1 MMMTATPTW
10 AQNNTLKLPTPR
22 LLGEW
27 MTLHESL
34 TKKIRAR
41 FPNVKMQLL
50 SATAAPI
57 LKHESDFYQHSI
69 YSHYWIRNILFYQEN
84 TPLVLGRSVI
94 PCCNNSIT
102 ATRGLLKLGAEPLGP
117 IIFADPQTI
126 RSQIHSACLT
136 RPHPLINLAERYIT
150 QSINHL
156 YARTS
161 ALTYKNVPLLITEAF
176 LPELY
181 AEPYEYT
188 I

>member
-1 MMMTATPTW
+1 MMTTTPAW
-10 AQNNTLKLPTPR
+10 AQNNTLTLPVPR
-22 LLGEW
+22 LLDEW
-27 MTLHESL
+27 ITTNASL
-34 TKKIRAR
+34 TQTIRAR

-50 SATAAPI
+50 STTAAPI
-57 LKHESDFYQHSI
+57 LKHESDFYQQSM
-69 YSHYWIRNILFYQEN
+69 YSNYWIRNILFYQED

-117 IIFADPQTI
+117 IIFADPETI
-126 RSQIHSACLT
+126 RSQINSACLT

-161 ALTYKNVPLLITEAF
+161 TLTYKNVPLLITEAF